1 MILMVFAVLILF
13 FSFYAYSVFYGTPWE
28 KNTQEGKMEKYLSN
42 KYHDTFVFTKIKYNF
57 LSETYQGYAY
67 PKNDSY
73 LIFKIEEDPLST
85 AGYSDN
91 FPKVIWESELSS
103 EIKEK
108 IKQLFPALEP
118 TSFKAQQMKGKEEA
132 IASNTPYYEE
142 GKVSL
147 LATSIPIEV
156 KTNWNQVNQKNEM
169 EKMQELSQY
178 LQSVDFPVFVE
189 VRYSNDER
197 AENAKVFLITDEGEI
212 LQH

>member
-13 FSFYAYSVFYGTPWE
+13 FSFYAYTVFYGTPWQ
-28 KNTQEGKMEKYLSN
+28 KQTQERNMEKYLSK
-42 KYHDTFVFTKIKYNF
+42 KYDDTFVFTKIKYNF
-57 LSETYQGYAY
+57 LSETYQGYAH
-67 PKNDSY
+67 PKDESN
-73 LIFKIEEDPLST
+73 LVFKIEEDHFST

-108 IKQLFPALEP
+108 IKQLFPALDL
-118 TSFKAQQMKGKEEA
+118 TSIKAQQIKGKEEE
-132 IASNTPYYEE
+132 IDPNIQIYEE

-147 LATSIPIEV
+147 LAISIPIEI

-169 EKMQELSQY
+169 EKMKELSQY

-197 AENAKVFLITDEGEI
+197 AENAKVFLITEEGEI

>member
-1 MILMVFAVLILF
+1 
-13 FSFYAYSVFYGTPWE
+13 
-28 KNTQEGKMEKYLSN
+28 MEKYLSK
-42 KYHDTFVFTKIKYNF
+42 KYDDTFVFTKIKYNF
-57 LSETYQGYAY
+57 LSETYQGYAH
-67 PKNDSY
+67 PKDESN
-73 LIFKIEEDPLST
+73 LVFKIEEDHFST

-108 IKQLFPALEP
+108 IKQLFPALDL
-118 TSFKAQQMKGKEEA
+118 TSIKAQQIKGKEEE
-132 IASNTPYYEE
+132 IDPNIQIYEE

-147 LATSIPIEV
+147 LAISIPIEI

-169 EKMQELSQY
+169 EKMKELSQY

-197 AENAKVFLITDEGEI
+197 AENAKVFLITEEGEI